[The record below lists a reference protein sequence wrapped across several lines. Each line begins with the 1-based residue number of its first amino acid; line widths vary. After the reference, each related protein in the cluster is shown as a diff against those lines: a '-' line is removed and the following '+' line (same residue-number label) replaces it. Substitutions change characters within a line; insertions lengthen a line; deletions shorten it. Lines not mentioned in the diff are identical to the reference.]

1 MWDVYAKNSIG
12 LLLLFKIFFIY
23 YFFKNLQPMFAK
35 LNGRSVT
42 LVTLVISAGAATPCD
57 ERTYGVVCSPCG
69 PAVFVIFLLSQ
80 EINLIIL

>member
-1 MWDVYAKNSIG
+1 
-12 LLLLFKIFFIY
+12 
-23 YFFKNLQPMFAK
+23 MFAK

-42 LVTLVISAGAATPCD
+42 LVTLVISAGAGTPCD